1 MPLFRVYKVN
11 YSCHY
16 TALADHRVMK
26 KKKGTKNSHTSLEVA
41 LRLYKK
47 RGKITTLS
55 FCMSRNGESSLTIFS
70 FEF

>member
-11 YSCHY
+11 YCCHY
-16 TALADHRVMK
+16 TALADHRVM

-47 RGKITTLS
+47 GAKLLHLAS
-55 FCMSRNGESSLTIFS
+55 VCHGMEKAL
-70 FEF
+70 